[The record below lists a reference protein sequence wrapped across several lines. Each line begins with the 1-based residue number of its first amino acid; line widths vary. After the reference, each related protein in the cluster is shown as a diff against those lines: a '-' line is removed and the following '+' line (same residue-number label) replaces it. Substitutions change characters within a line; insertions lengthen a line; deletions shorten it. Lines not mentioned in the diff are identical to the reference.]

1 MKYFIPL
8 FIWLGLS
15 LPAFAQHGYTDSIKT
30 FQVQYIRDLYPI
42 IKKDTAHI
50 RFFPVVPAL
59 RVKAQVTLLQDQPVF
74 KLVTSSGKSKEAR
87 KYALLRFTLKG
98 ATYQLYAYQLLG
110 LLKKEETALHLFL
123 PFTDN
128 SSGRESYGGGRYID
142 MEISDISG
150 DSATIDFN
158 KAYNPYCAFTTGY
171 NCPVPP
177 RENYLPVTIKAG
189 ERYQARKFKHE

>member
-1 MKYFIPL
+1 MKYFIPV

-15 LPAFAQHGYTDSIKT
+15 LQAFAQHGYTDSIKT

-110 LLKKEETALHLFL
+110 LLKKE
-123 PFTDN
+123 
-128 SSGRESYGGGRYID
+128 
-142 MEISDISG
+142 
-150 DSATIDFN
+150 
-158 KAYNPYCAFTTGY
+158 
-171 NCPVPP
+171 
-177 RENYLPVTIKAG
+177 
-189 ERYQARKFKHE
+189 